1 MRIGSRFGALAT
13 ALLAVAAAMSLPA
26 AAKEYVVVGSY
37 GNKLH
42 LVDPVAMTVA
52 RTYDIPG
59 PATGPTEI
67 TPSPDNRVVY
77 VTTNRWQS
85 VSGIDLDSGKEVF
98 RADLVSGDLR
108 VHALFGLD
116 VSPDGKALY
125 VYEQRAR
132 KKSDRFE
139 ALDPVIAVYRT
150 DAGTAAKPERLITAP
165 RQVQQIAVS
174 ADGRTI
180 YAQGI
185 DIYAI
190 DVATGKVRETIPVAH
205 WKRPGYGPAESVAWL
220 GEQLNASGM
229 YVMAFYAEKLD
240 AAGKKPLAPGA
251 DLPAPIR
258 DVGVI
263 SVNLRTGASSLDV
276 VGPEGDMPQLASMS
290 ANPQNPNEA
299 FGLGGELFKVDL
311 AAKRVVAHAPT
322 NATLFYVIAVSGD
335 GQKIYAG
342 GGHCRVGVYATKDL
356 ATLGLVELPNCA
368 VMGQSSL
375 RIVNRP

>member
-1 MRIGSRFGALAT
+1 MCIAGRLGL
-13 ALLAVAAAMSLPA
+13 VAALVACVMGTSLPV

-42 LVDPVAMTVA
+42 LVDPVALKVV
-52 RTYDIPG
+52 RTYDVPG

-67 TPSPDNRVVY
+67 TPSPDGRVVY
-77 VTTNRWQS
+77 VVTNRWMS

-98 RADLVSGDLR
+98 RADLATDEVR

-116 VSPDGKALY
+116 ISPDGKSLY

-132 KKSDRFE
+132 KKLDRFE
-139 ALDPVIAVYRT
+139 GLDPAIAVYRT
-150 DAGTAAKPERLITAP
+150 DAGTTAKPERMINAP

-174 ADGRTI
+174 TDGRTI

-190 DVATGKVRETIPVAH
+190 DVASGTVRETIPVAH
-205 WKRPGYGPAESVAWL
+205 WKRAGYGPAESMAWL

-229 YVMAFYAEKLD
+229 YAMAFYAEKTGTAGTAPVAQD
-240 AAGKKPLAPGA
+240 ADP
-251 DLPAPIR
+251 PARIR
-258 DVGVI
+258 DAGVLSI
-263 SVNLRTGASSLDV
+263 NLKTGASEFDV
-276 VGPEGDMPQLASMS
+276 VGPESDMPQLASMS
-290 ANPQNPNEA
+290 ANPQNPHEV
-299 FGLGGELFKVDL
+299 FGLGAELFKVDL
-311 AAKRVVAHAPT
+311 VAKRVVAHAPT
-322 NATLFYVIAVSGD
+322 NALLFYVIAVSGD

-342 GGHCRVGVYATKDL
+342 GGHCRVGVYETKDL
-356 ATLGLVELPNCA
+356 STIGIVELPNCA